1 MDGFLRLS
9 KMDENGWYMGGWAYW
24 ISSVFPLICSVCPS
38 PPYSLPHNI
47 SLVDYIH
54 RSYHPLAS
62 QWFQTIGSAG
72 RRGKEESEVRV
83 FIPLAASLWSQP
95 KPATS
100 PDQRVQ
106 FPSAGPLYTAVSAS
120 RFQKPLPP
128 FTPSGSELVAAPP
141 CYLFQASKLF
151 LIILWHATQTLVNSP
166 FILFVLLSLS
176 TQYASWQNPDWYS
189 WKVLRLNPKLW
200 ITSNITFW
208 GCLHQEVFNNKQFS
222 NQRQQIRGVTTKG
235 EWQGLT

>member
-1 MDGFLRLS
+1 M
-9 KMDENGWYMGGWAYW
+9 
-24 ISSVFPLICSVCPS
+24 ICTVCPS

-47 SLVDYIH
+47 SLLAYIH
-54 RSYHPLAS
+54 RYYHPLAS
-62 QWFQTIGSAG
+62 QWFQTTGSAG
-72 RRGKEESEVRV
+72 RRGKKESEVRV

-128 FTPSGSELVAAPP
+128 FTPSDSELVAVPP
-141 CYLFQASKLF
+141 CDLFQASKLF

-176 TQYASWQNPDWYS
+176 TQYAS
-189 WKVLRLNPKLW
+189 
-200 ITSNITFW
+200 
-208 GCLHQEVFNNKQFS
+208 
-222 NQRQQIRGVTTKG
+222 
-235 EWQGLT
+235 